1 MVDKLLIVLYTVI
14 ADNFRLIYYKRR
26 YHLSRDSQKISKEVD
41 RMDQTKFKASCPVCG
56 RNLFRGSTHSYM
68 EGNCPK
74 CGSFLQIT
82 FHDTGVSAVT
92 GPPAQA
98 AKAESFKTE

>member
-1 MVDKLLIVLYTVI
+1 
-14 ADNFRLIYYKRR
+14 
-26 YHLSRDSQKISKEVD
+26 
-41 RMDQTKFKASCPVCG
+41 MDQTKFKASCPVCG

-98 AKAESFKTE
+98 AKAESFKTEEICRRDVGLVKLSRGTWQIKVAAYLQPF